1 MNLVT
6 VDMMSLIVDGTDLT
20 PGTDLFIGREPA
32 FPDNIVTL
40 FDTPGGGPWLG
51 MRKEDGRYD
60 YSAFQIRIRNR
71 GYDEAMSLG
80 WDLVGIL
87 HGIGNQ
93 TINNTLYTLV
103 EALDDPALLD
113 WDDNNRAR
121 VVVNFAIQRSGELEE
136 NDA

>member
-32 FPDNIVTL
+32 SPDNIVTL